1 MLFINHLLLFF
12 EIKNAPDD
20 HIKTK
25 YRRLLQFL
33 VFIMSPFIFITNRVV
48 AFFIMIQLTYK
59 LWVKPLFN
67 KSTKEK
73 VYKIIFE
80 NRTIVAFMFVFS
92 YLLLLYSIELP
103 EKYELPVKIIP
114 TLVLMIIVIIKV
126 IKSIYRIVKNLK
138 FSETTC
144 AKK

>member
-1 MLFINHLLLFF
+1 
-12 EIKNAPDD
+12 
-20 HIKTK
+20 
-25 YRRLLQFL
+25 
-33 VFIMSPFIFITNRVV
+33 
-48 AFFIMIQLTYK
+48 
-59 LWVKPLFN
+59 
-67 KSTKEK
+67 
-73 VYKIIFE
+73 
-80 NRTIVAFMFVFS
+80 MFVFS

-126 IKSIYRIVKNLK
+126 IKSIYRIVNNLK